1 MRQYLSHCALFAG
14 AVAPAL
20 IVGNFDV
27 ALRLCARVLSG
38 KNWHLP
44 LNAANTTREDFDILY
59 EYDVLLRKCLGL
71 EVRAR

>member
-27 ALRLCARVLSG
+27 ALRLCARVLFGMS
-38 KNWHLP
+38 LT
-44 LNAANTTREDFDILY
+44 LISESASDLMSDCD
-59 EYDVLLRKCLGL
+59 DVWVHGTALTLINK
-71 EVRAR
+71 VYWK